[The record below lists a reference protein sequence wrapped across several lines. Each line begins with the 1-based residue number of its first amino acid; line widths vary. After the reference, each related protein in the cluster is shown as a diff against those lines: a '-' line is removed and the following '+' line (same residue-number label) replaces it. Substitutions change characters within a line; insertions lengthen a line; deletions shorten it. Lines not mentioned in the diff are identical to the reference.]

1 MADGLSVGAYRCFT
15 CIKLVLLSTSSPT
28 QLPASIISEV
38 VVVPV
43 KLATPFGGQK
53 ITEESE
59 FVRTSYLK
67 EVLVP

>member
-1 MADGLSVGAYRCFT
+1 MGTYRYLT
-15 CIKLVLLSTSSPT
+15 YIKLVLLSTSSPT
-28 QLPASIISEV
+28 QLPVSVISEV

-43 KLATPFGGQK
+43 KLAVPFGGQK